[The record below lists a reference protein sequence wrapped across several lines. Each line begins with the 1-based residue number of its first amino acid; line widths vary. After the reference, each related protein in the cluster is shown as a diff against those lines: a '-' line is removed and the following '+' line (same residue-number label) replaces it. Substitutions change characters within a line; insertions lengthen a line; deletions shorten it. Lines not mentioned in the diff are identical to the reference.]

1 MDFIPYIKRDKYY
14 SDVDP
19 ICRKIR
25 EKYSFLASNAIT
37 PVIVGYVELNNV
49 AAEVS
54 EAKWVSE
61 FESCFGYRYA
71 LTVHDINGNTM
82 SQSGLYCSWGDM
94 EQALENL

>member
-25 EKYSFLASNAIT
+25 EKYSFVGSNAIT
-37 PVIVGYVELNNV
+37 PIIVGYIELNNV

-71 LTVHDINGNTM
+71 LTVHDINGDTM
-82 SQSGLYCSWGDM
+82 NQSGLYRSMADIK
-94 EQALENL
+94 QALDNI